1 MKLIVRK
8 RGMILPLVIVLVS
21 LMMTLGVA
29 FMRTTVQS
37 KNIFQVFYRDDI
49 ARLIAQSVID
59 EWRAGFQ
66 ARLRTNPALRAML
79 AEPDKTDIPISVTIG
94 ELPATAALMERLAGG
109 NCTIDALAQLRDVD
123 DTLVENFG
131 GKAKRSAYQGEYQA
145 TLALSVTV
153 TLRSGGQ
160 SRSSIFVQ
168 EFDLKRLCMRSAPG
182 ERAGKGY
189 TSTAAND
196 YVLFVRDCLGEFDQF
211 NGKCMNNNDRFLL
224 ISHAEPARRGKI
236 FLGCA
241 RPSDAA
247 RADKFVYLNIDE
259 RMKDLMPDNPPAL
272 EIPWDEV
279 KQSGL
284 MPKFTAEIDK
294 IVDEMKKAAEGKIDV
309 YPERIKATIAV
320 EYKPLPGKGN
330 VLQILW
336 ARIVGL
342 FNHFFNKNSNTRD
355 GNKDEALGLLGDQN
369 ADITMCDRIEGNVR
383 QRFWQTASFKLDL
396 TEICDNAEV
405 REKIRQMCA
414 EQGEI
419 DLKYFTPE
427 EIAQMQTSATDEKAP
442 EVYKLVQRYQELRNT
457 LLMSMPNG
465 MYPLKRKPSYEERNS
480 PGKDPSP
487 PFEGRTGPVDFVD
500 FLPYVS
506 FLTRA
511 QRFATSESL
520 YASPFYDEERNV
532 LRLNGV
538 FMIEDKDGG
547 LVVKKGLKYEGSGVL
562 LSYGNIVVE
571 GEFRKNSADAGP
583 CVLYTYD
590 GMIRANAVEQ
600 GRIEASLIAL
610 NFRYDPASPV
620 AARSGV
626 DFSGRRADVLGNLVV
641 DRLNIDTMARN
652 ETNRIEYDSS
662 ALSGDTRFE
671 VTLGGRLRA
680 MRMIYNYAAE

>member
-1 MKLIVRK
+1 
-8 RGMILPLVIVLVS
+8 MILPLVIVLVS
-21 LMMTLGVA
+21 LMMTLGIA
-29 FMRTTVQS
+29 FMRSAVQS

-66 ARLRTNPALRAML
+66 SRLRTNPALRAML
-79 AEPDKTDIPISVTIG
+79 ADPGKPDTRLPITLQ
-94 ELPATAALMERLAGG
+94 ELPATAALIDRLVGG

-123 DTLVENFG
+123 DALIENFG
-131 GKAKRSAYQGEYQA
+131 GRSKRSAFQGEYQA

-153 TLRSGGQ
+153 TLRSGAQ
-160 SRSSIFVQ
+160 SRSSVFVE
-168 EFDLKRLCMRSAPG
+168 EFDLKRLCMRSAPA
-182 ERAGKGY
+182 ERAGRGY

-196 YVLFVRDCLGEFDQF
+196 YVLFVRDSLGEFDQF
-211 NGKCMNNNDRFLL
+211 NGKCMNNNDRTLL
-224 ISHAEPARRGKI
+224 ITHADPGRRGKI

-247 RADKFVYLNIDE
+247 RAEKFVYLNIDE
-259 RMKDLMPDNPPAL
+259 RMKDLIPDNPPPL
-272 EIPWDEV
+272 TIPWDEV

-294 IVDEMKKAAEGKIDV
+294 IVDEMKQAAEGKLDV
-309 YPERIKATIAV
+309 HPERIKVTISV

-336 ARIVGL
+336 TRIVEL
-342 FNHFFNKNSNTRD
+342 FNHFFNKNANTRD
-355 GNKDEALGLLGDQN
+355 GNKDEALGLLGEQN
-369 ADITMCDRIEGNVR
+369 GDIAMCDRIEGNVR
-383 QRFWQTASFKLDL
+383 QRFWQTATFKLDL

-427 EIAQMQTSATDEKAP
+427 EIAQMQTMATDEKAP
-442 EVYKLVQRYQELRNT
+442 EVYNLVQRYQELNKT

-465 MYPLKRKPSYEERNS
+465 MYPLKRKPAYEERNS

-506 FLTRA
+506 FLTRS
-511 QRFATSESL
+511 QRFATSDSL
-520 YASPFYDEERNV
+520 YASPFYDERRNV

-547 LVVKKGLKYEGSGVL
+547 LVIKKGLKYEGTGVL

-571 GEFRKNSADAGP
+571 GEFRKNAADAGP

-590 GMIRANAVEQ
+590 GVIRANAVEQ

-610 NFRYDPASPV
+610 NFRYDPASPM
-620 AARSGV
+620 ATRSGV

-641 DRLNIDTMARN
+641 DRINIDTMARN

-662 ALSGDTRFE
+662 ALSGETRFE

-680 MRMIYNYAAE
+680 MRMVYNNAAE